1 MGCSSS
7 SAPAPAAKPAITVDA
22 QELKSGVMVDGSV
35 APPAGKGKGK
45 GKSKGKGKGQASRF
59 QISLGGK
66 WKDYGRDEDAV
77 MKKAYMTGLK
87 KCRFQLR
94 GQHYEYDFKKMVQI
108 NKDTRKE
115 RKIRP
120 PKYGPKPPAKP
131 ILPKGPMII
140 ICVKPGQPGT
150 IIQVPNP
157 NNPGSKV
164 PVFVPPHAKPGSRM
178 AVPLPAKG
186 ETIEDVKKKQEQH
199 DKETGT
205 KTSASSWSTGGKV
218 AAGGA
223 AVLGVAAVGVGGVI
237 LGDHLA
243 GGDMAETIGEA
254 VVDAGEAIAD
264 AAEDAAEAIGD
275 WAPGAAEDAGEWL
288 VGAGE
293 DVGDW
298 AVGAAEDIGEWAGG
312 VADGMEGLDDWL
324 GDASGDVGDFIM
336 DLF

>member
-7 SAPAPAAKPAITVDA
+7 SEPAPAPKAAPEPISVDA
-22 QELKSGVMVDGSV
+22 QELKTGVMVDGQV
-35 APPAGKGKGK
+35 APPAGKGK
-45 GKSKGKGKGQASRF
+45 GKSKGKGKGKGEASRF

-66 WKDYGRDEDAV
+66 WKDYGKDEDAV

-87 KCRFQLR
+87 KCKFQLR

-120 PKYGPKPPAKP
+120 PRGGPKPPAKP
-131 ILPKGPMII
+131 ILPKGPMVII
-140 ICVKPGQPGT
+140 AVKPGQPGT

-157 NNPGSKV
+157 NNPGSTV
-164 PVFVPPHAKPGSRM
+164 PVLVPPHAKPGSRM

-186 ETIEDVKKKQEQH
+186 ESTEALKAKQEEH
-199 DKETGT
+199 DKEHGT
-205 KTSASSWSTGGKV
+205 KTSPSSWTTGGKLV
-218 AAGGA
+218 AGGA
-223 AVLGVAAVGVGGVI
+223 AVAGVAAIGVGGVI

-243 GGDMAETIGEA
+243 GGEMASTIGEA
-254 VVDAGEAIAD
+254 AVDAGEAIAD
-264 AAEDAAEAIGD
+264 AAEDAADAVAD

-288 VGAGE
+288 TGAGEDIGDWAAGAGEDIGEWTAGAAE

-298 AVGAAEDIGEWAGG
+298 LGDAAEDT
-312 VADGMEGLDDWL
+312 
-324 GDASGDVGDFIM
+324 GDFIM